1 MHGLTCKKP
10 FRHLI
15 EHGQEKLKEEK
26 MNSIFT
32 ERMKTAL
39 GIPTMIL
46 AVTLASC
53 GSTETEAGESNEA
66 NESAKAA
73 SLFKVGVSNIA
84 PQAFTHRFSVQGNVE
99 TDRNALL
106 TTEFGGAIEEV
117 MVREGQQVSEGTPL
131 VRVNTDVMERSAAEL
146 QTQLELAQ
154 AVFERQERLWDQSIG
169 SEIEFLQAK
178 TQLEALQGSLKTLE
192 EQMEMAVMRAP
203 FPGVVDRCLAKT
215 GEFAVPGAPL
225 VRIVDLKDM
234 YVRAS
239 VSDHYAGKVS
249 KGMPAE
255 VIVSGVDSIRTNVGR
270 VGQFI
275 NPSNRTLEISLP
287 LPDGSNFLPNMY
299 ASVWLQD
306 LSLDSAMVLPSALV
320 QQDINGDEFVFVAEG
335 QGEVRTVR
343 KTLIASGMGSGDNLL
358 ITSGLAFG
366 DDVISRGA
374 NRVVEGQEV
383 NLITD

>member
-1 MHGLTCKKP
+1 
-10 FRHLI
+10 
-15 EHGQEKLKEEK
+15 
-26 MNSIFT
+26 MNSIYT

-178 TQLEALQGSLKTLE
+178 TQLEAPRIIENIGRTDGNGGD
-192 EQMEMAVMRAP
+192 ARALSGCRRP
-203 FPGVVDRCLAKT
+203 MPRQDR
-215 GEFAVPGAPL
+215 
-225 VRIVDLKDM
+225 RIC
-234 YVRAS
+234 RS
-239 VSDHYAGKVS
+239 RSS
-249 KGMPAE
+249 
-255 VIVSGVDSIRTNVGR
+255 
-270 VGQFI
+270 
-275 NPSNRTLEISLP
+275 
-287 LPDGSNFLPNMY
+287 
-299 ASVWLQD
+299 
-306 LSLDSAMVLPSALV
+306 
-320 QQDINGDEFVFVAEG
+320 
-335 QGEVRTVR
+335 
-343 KTLIASGMGSGDNLL
+343 
-358 ITSGLAFG
+358 FG
-366 DDVISRGA
+366 PHC
-374 NRVVEGQEV
+374 
-383 NLITD
+383 

>member
-1 MHGLTCKKP
+1 VIARKKS
-10 FRHLI
+10 R
-15 EHGQEKLKEEK
+15 KNRT
-26 MNSIFT
+26 MNST
-32 ERMKTAL
+32 YTARMKTAL
-39 GIPTMIL
+39 GIPTVIL
-46 AVTLASC
+46 ILTLASC
-53 GSTETEAGESNEA
+53 GSSETD
-66 NESAKAA
+66 A
-73 SLFKVGVSNIA
+73 SETSTSGQETAVSDLFKVGVTRIT

-117 MVREGQQVSEGTPL
+117 LVREGQQVTEGAPL
-131 VRVNTDVMERSAAEL
+131 VRVNTDVMERSMSEL

-154 AVFERQERLWDQSIG
+154 AVFDRQDRLWEQKIG

-178 TQLEALQGSLKTLE
+178 AQLEALKRSQQTLE
-192 EQMEMAVMRAP
+192 EQMEMALMRAP
-203 FPGVVDRCLAKT
+203 FAGVVDRCLAKT
-215 GEFAVPGAPL
+215 GEFAIPGAPL
-225 VRIVDLKDM
+225 LRIVDLKDL

-239 VSDHYAGKVS
+239 VSDHYAGKVTQ
-249 KGMPAE
+249 GMPAE
-255 VIVSGVDSIRTNVGR
+255 VIVSGVDSIRTKVGR

-287 LPDGSNFLPNMY
+287 LPQGSKFLPNMY

-306 LSLDSAMVLPSALV
+306 LGLDSAMVLPSALV

-335 QGEVRTVR
+335 QSDVRTIR
-343 KTLIASGMGSGDNLL
+343 KKIIASGMGSGDNLL

-366 DDVISRGA
+366 DDVVSRGA
-374 NRVVEGQEV
+374 NRIVEGQEV

>member
-1 MHGLTCKKP
+1 
-10 FRHLI
+10 
-15 EHGQEKLKEEK
+15 
-26 MNSIFT
+26 MNIIYT
-32 ERMKTAL
+32 ARMKKAL
-39 GIPTMIL
+39 GLPAVIL
-46 AVTLASC
+46 VLALASC
-53 GSTETEAGESNEA
+53 GSSDMEDAGSSESGSEA
-66 NESAKAA
+66 NGVN
-73 SLFKVGVSNIA
+73 LFKVGVLSIA
-84 PQAFTHRFSVQGNVE
+84 PQPFTHRFSVQGNVE
-99 TDRNALL
+99 TDQNALL

-117 MVREGQQVSEGTPL
+117 MVREGQQVAEGTAL
-131 VRVNTDVMERSAAEL
+131 VRVNTDVLKRSASEL

-154 AVFERQERLWDQSIG
+154 AVFDRQSRLWEQNIG
-169 SEIEFLQAK
+169 SEIDFLQAK
-178 TQLEALQGSLKTLE
+178 TQLESLQRSLQTLE

-203 FPGVVDRCLAKT
+203 FAGVVDRCLAKT

-225 VRIVDLKDM
+225 VRIVDLRDM

-249 KGMPAE
+249 KGMQAE
-255 VIVSGVDSIRTNVGR
+255 VIVSGVDSIRTQVGR

-287 LPDGSNFLPNMY
+287 LPRGNKFLPNMY

-306 LSLDSAMVLPSALV
+306 LGLDSAMVLPSALV

-335 QGEVRTVR
+335 QSAVRTVR
-343 KTLIASGMGSGDNLL
+343 KKLIVSGVGSGDNLL
-358 ITSGLAFG
+358 ITSGLSFG
-366 DDVISRGA
+366 DDVIHRGA

>member
-1 MHGLTCKKP
+1 VIACKKS
-10 FRHLI
+10 R
-15 EHGQEKLKEEK
+15 KNRT
-26 MNSIFT
+26 MNST
-32 ERMKTAL
+32 YTARMKTAL
-39 GIPTMIL
+39 GIPTVIL
-46 AVTLASC
+46 ILTLASC
-53 GSTETEAGESNEA
+53 GSSETD
-66 NESAKAA
+66 A
-73 SLFKVGVSNIA
+73 SETSTSGQETAVSDLFKVGVTRIT

-117 MVREGQQVSEGTPL
+117 LVREGQQVTEGAPL
-131 VRVNTDVMERSAAEL
+131 VRVNTDVMERSMSEL

-154 AVFERQERLWDQSIG
+154 AVFDRQDRLWEQKIG

-178 TQLEALQGSLKTLE
+178 AQLEALKRSQQTLE
-192 EQMEMAVMRAP
+192 EQMEMALMRAP
-203 FPGVVDRCLAKT
+203 FAGVVDRCLAKT
-215 GEFAVPGAPL
+215 GEFAIPGAPL
-225 VRIVDLKDM
+225 LRIVDLKDL

-239 VSDHYAGKVS
+239 VSDHYAGKVTQ
-249 KGMPAE
+249 GMPAE
-255 VIVSGVDSIRTNVGR
+255 VIVSGVDSIRTKVGR

-287 LPDGSNFLPNMY
+287 LPQGSKFLPNMY

-306 LSLDSAMVLPSALV
+306 LGLDSAMVLPSALV

-335 QGEVRTVR
+335 QSDVRTIR
-343 KTLIASGMGSGDNLL
+343 KKIIASGMGSGDNLL

-366 DDVISRGA
+366 DDVVSRGA
-374 NRVVEGQEV
+374 NRIVEGQEV

>member
-1 MHGLTCKKP
+1 
-10 FRHLI
+10 
-15 EHGQEKLKEEK
+15 
-26 MNSIFT
+26 MNRIYK
-32 ERMKTAL
+32 ERMKRAL
-39 GIPTMIL
+39 GIPVMIL
-46 AVTLASC
+46 AVTLTGC
-53 GSTETEAGESNEA
+53 GSSETEAGESSES
-66 NESAKAA
+66 NESAKA
-73 SLFKVGVSNIA
+73 SGLFKVGVTNIS

-131 VRVNTDVMERSAAEL
+131 VRVNTDVMQRSVAEL

-154 AVFERQERLWDQSIG
+154 AVFERQERLWEQNIG
-169 SEIEFLQAK
+169 SEVEFLQAK
-178 TQLEALQGSLKTLE
+178 TQLESLQRSLQTLE

-203 FPGVVDRCLAKT
+203 FAGVVDRCLAKS
-215 GEFAVPGAPL
+215 GEFAIPGAPL

-255 VIVSGVDSIRTNVGR
+255 VIVSGVDSMRTKVGR

-275 NPSNRTLEISLP
+275 NPANRTLEISLP
-287 LPDGSNFLPNMY
+287 LPDGNKFLPNMY

-320 QQDINGDEFVFVAEG
+320 QQDINGDEFVYVAEG
-335 QGEVRTVR
+335 QGDARIVR
-343 KTLIASGMGSGDNLL
+343 KTLIASGMGSGDDLL
-358 ITSGLAFG
+358 ITSGLSFG

-383 NLITD
+383 NLIAD

>member
-1 MHGLTCKKP
+1 VIACKKS
-10 FRHLI
+10 R
-15 EHGQEKLKEEK
+15 KNRT
-26 MNSIFT
+26 MNST
-32 ERMKTAL
+32 YTARMKTAL
-39 GIPTMIL
+39 GIPTVIL
-46 AVTLASC
+46 ILTLAGC
-53 GSTETEAGESNEA
+53 GSSETEVSETSTSGQETAVSD
-66 NESAKAA
+66 
-73 SLFKVGVSNIA
+73 LFKVGVTRIT

-117 MVREGQQVSEGTPL
+117 LVREGQQVTEGAPL
-131 VRVNTDVMERSAAEL
+131 VRVNTDVMERSMSEL

-154 AVFERQERLWDQSIG
+154 AVFDRQDRLWEQKIG

-178 TQLEALQGSLKTLE
+178 AQLEALKRSQQTLE
-192 EQMEMAVMRAP
+192 EQMEMALMRAP
-203 FPGVVDRCLAKT
+203 FAGVVDRCLAKT
-215 GEFAVPGAPL
+215 GEFAIPGAPL
-225 VRIVDLKDM
+225 LRIVDLKDL

-239 VSDHYAGKVS
+239 VSDHYAGKVTQ
-249 KGMPAE
+249 GMPAE
-255 VIVSGVDSIRTNVGR
+255 VIVSGVDSIRTKVGR

-287 LPDGSNFLPNMY
+287 LPQGSKFLPNMY

-306 LSLDSAMVLPSALV
+306 LGLDSAMVLPSALV

-335 QGEVRTVR
+335 QSDVRTIR
-343 KTLIASGMGSGDNLL
+343 KKIIASGMGSGDNLL

-366 DDVISRGA
+366 DDVVSRGA
-374 NRVVEGQEV
+374 NRIVEGQEV

>member
-1 MHGLTCKKP
+1 VIARKKS
-10 FRHLI
+10 R
-15 EHGQEKLKEEK
+15 KNRT
-26 MNSIFT
+26 MNST
-32 ERMKTAL
+32 YTARMKTAL
-39 GIPTMIL
+39 GIPTVIL
-46 AVTLASC
+46 ILTLASC
-53 GSTETEAGESNEA
+53 GSSETD
-66 NESAKAA
+66 A
-73 SLFKVGVSNIA
+73 SETSTSGQETAVSDLFKVGVTRIT

-117 MVREGQQVSEGTPL
+117 LVREGQQVTEGAPL
-131 VRVNTDVMERSAAEL
+131 VRVNTDVMERSMSEL

-154 AVFERQERLWDQSIG
+154 VVFDRQDRLWEQKIG

-178 TQLEALQGSLKTLE
+178 AQLEALKRSQQTLE
-192 EQMEMAVMRAP
+192 EQMEMALMRAP
-203 FPGVVDRCLAKT
+203 FAGVVDRCLAKT
-215 GEFAVPGAPL
+215 GEFAIPGAPL
-225 VRIVDLKDM
+225 LRIVDLKDL

-239 VSDHYAGKVS
+239 VSDHYAGKVTQ
-249 KGMPAE
+249 GMPAE
-255 VIVSGVDSIRTNVGR
+255 VIVSGVDSIRTKVGR

-287 LPDGSNFLPNMY
+287 LPQGSKFLPNMY

-306 LSLDSAMVLPSALV
+306 LGLDSAMVLPSALV

-335 QGEVRTVR
+335 QSDVRTIR
-343 KTLIASGMGSGDNLL
+343 KKIIASGMGSGDNLL

-366 DDVISRGA
+366 DDVVSRGA
-374 NRVVEGQEV
+374 NRIVEGQEV

>member
-1 MHGLTCKKP
+1 VIARKKS
-10 FRHLI
+10 R
-15 EHGQEKLKEEK
+15 KNRT
-26 MNSIFT
+26 MNST
-32 ERMKTAL
+32 YTARMKTAL
-39 GIPTMIL
+39 GIPTVIL
-46 AVTLASC
+46 ILTLASC
-53 GSTETEAGESNEA
+53 GSSETGSSETSTSGQETAVSD
-66 NESAKAA
+66 
-73 SLFKVGVSNIA
+73 LFKVGVTRIT

-117 MVREGQQVSEGTPL
+117 LVREGQQVTEGAPL
-131 VRVNTDVMERSAAEL
+131 VRVNTDVMERSMSEL

-154 AVFERQERLWDQSIG
+154 AVFDRQDRLWEQKIG

-178 TQLEALQGSLKTLE
+178 AQLEALKRSQQTLE
-192 EQMEMAVMRAP
+192 EQMEMALMRAP
-203 FPGVVDRCLAKT
+203 FAGVVDRCLAKT
-215 GEFAVPGAPL
+215 GEFAIPGAPL
-225 VRIVDLKDM
+225 LRIVDLKDL

-239 VSDHYAGKVS
+239 VSDHYAGKVTQ
-249 KGMPAE
+249 GMPAE
-255 VIVSGVDSIRTNVGR
+255 VIVSGVDSIRTKVGR

-287 LPDGSNFLPNMY
+287 LPQGSKFLPNMY

-306 LSLDSAMVLPSALV
+306 LDLDSAMVLPSALV

-335 QGEVRTVR
+335 QSAVRTIR
-343 KTLIASGMGSGDNLL
+343 KKIIVSGMGSGDNLL

-366 DDVISRGA
+366 DDVVSRGA
-374 NRVVEGQEV
+374 NRTVEGQEV

>member
-1 MHGLTCKKP
+1 
-10 FRHLI
+10 
-15 EHGQEKLKEEK
+15 
-26 MNSIFT
+26 
-32 ERMKTAL
+32 MKIVL
-39 GIPTMIL
+39 GIPTIIL
-46 AVTLASC
+46 AFALVGC
-53 GSTETEAGESNEA
+53 GSSDPEALGSAENTKEVESIN
-66 NESAKAA
+66 
-73 SLFKVGVSNIA
+73 LFKVGVSRVL

-106 TTEFGGAIEEV
+106 TAEFGGIIEEV
-117 MVREGQQVSEGTPL
+117 LVREGQQVTEGTSL
-131 VRVNTDVMERSAAEL
+131 VRINTDVMKRSALEM
-146 QTQLELAQ
+146 QTQLDLAQ
-154 AVFERQERLWDQSIG
+154 AVFERQERLWGQNIG

-178 TQLEALQGSLKTLE
+178 MQLESLQGALQTLE

-203 FPGVVDRCLAKT
+203 FAGVVDRCLAKS
-215 GEFAVPGAPL
+215 GEFAIPGAPL

-239 VSDHYAGKVS
+239 VSDHYAGKVF

-255 VIVSGVDSIRTNVGR
+255 VIVSGVDSIRTSVKR

-287 LPDGSNFLPNMY
+287 LPNGNKFLPNMY

-306 LSLDSAMVLPSALV
+306 LGLDSAMVLPSALV

-335 QGEVRTVR
+335 QGDIRTVR
-343 KTLIASGMGSGDNLL
+343 KKLIVSGTGSGDDLL
-358 ITSGLAFG
+358 IASGLAFG

>member
-1 MHGLTCKKP
+1 VIARKKS
-10 FRHLI
+10 R
-15 EHGQEKLKEEK
+15 KNRT
-26 MNSIFT
+26 MNST
-32 ERMKTAL
+32 YTARMKTAM
-39 GIPTMIL
+39 GIPTVIL
-46 AVTLASC
+46 ILTLASC
-53 GSTETEAGESNEA
+53 GSSETGSSETSTSGQETAVSD
-66 NESAKAA
+66 
-73 SLFKVGVSNIA
+73 LFKVGVTRIT

-117 MVREGQQVSEGTPL
+117 LVREGQQVTEGAPL
-131 VRVNTDVMERSAAEL
+131 VRVNTDVMERSMSEL

-154 AVFERQERLWDQSIG
+154 AVFDRQDRLWEQKIG

-178 TQLEALQGSLKTLE
+178 AQLEALKRSQQTLE
-192 EQMEMAVMRAP
+192 EQMEMALMRAP
-203 FPGVVDRCLAKT
+203 FAGVVDRCLAKT
-215 GEFAVPGAPL
+215 GEFAIPGAPL
-225 VRIVDLKDM
+225 LRIVDLKDL

-239 VSDHYAGKVS
+239 VSDHYAGKVTQ
-249 KGMPAE
+249 GMPAE
-255 VIVSGVDSIRTNVGR
+255 VIVSGVDSIRTKVGR

-287 LPDGSNFLPNMY
+287 LPQGSKFLPNMY

-306 LSLDSAMVLPSALV
+306 LDLDSAMVLPSALV

-335 QGEVRTVR
+335 QSAVRTIR
-343 KTLIASGMGSGDNLL
+343 KKIIVSGMGSGDNLL

-366 DDVISRGA
+366 DDVVSRGA
-374 NRVVEGQEV
+374 NRTVEGQEV

>member
-1 MHGLTCKKP
+1 
-10 FRHLI
+10 
-15 EHGQEKLKEEK
+15 
-26 MNSIFT
+26 MNSRYT
-32 ERMKTAL
+32 ARMKTAL
-39 GIPTMIL
+39 GIPTVIL
-46 AVTLASC
+46 VLTLAGC
-53 GSTETEAGESNEA
+53 GSAETEGSEA
-66 NESAKAA
+66 RTSEQETPVSD
-73 SLFKVGVSNIA
+73 LFKVGVTRII

-117 MVREGQQVSEGTPL
+117 LVREGQQVTEGAPL
-131 VRVNTDVMERSAAEL
+131 VRVNTDVMERSMSEL

-154 AVFERQERLWDQSIG
+154 AVFDRQDRLWEQKIG

-178 TQLEALQGSLKTLE
+178 AQLEALKRSQQTLE
-192 EQMEMAVMRAP
+192 EQMEMALMRAP
-203 FPGVVDRCLAKT
+203 FAGVVDRCLAKT
-215 GEFAVPGAPL
+215 GEFAIPGAPL
-225 VRIVDLKDM
+225 VRIVDLKDL

-239 VSDHYAGKVS
+239 VSDHYAGKVTQ
-249 KGMPAE
+249 GMPAE
-255 VIVSGVDSIRTNVGR
+255 VIVSGVDSIRTKVGR

-287 LPDGSNFLPNMY
+287 LPQGSKFLPNMY

-306 LSLDSAMVLPSALV
+306 LGLDSAMVLPSALV

-335 QGEVRTVR
+335 KSAVRTIR
-343 KTLIASGMGSGDNLL
+343 KKLIVSGMGSGDNLL

-366 DDVISRGA
+366 DDVVSRGA
-374 NRVVEGQEV
+374 NRIVEGQEV